1 LLNVHCLS
9 SKLYKIL
16 LLMTKKNSLEIG
28 EIHLKKHLNA
38 FGSNILLIMK
48 IMNFENVSLTKV
60 FIFMSFKTS
69 MHNINEIDW
78 DVYIYI

>member
-1 LLNVHCLS
+1 LF
-9 SKLYKIL
+9 IL
-16 LLMTKKNSLEIG
+16 KVVQDFIIDEKKKSLEIG

-78 DVYIYI
+78 DVYIYIYNT